1 MYKFNWTRL
10 AYFTLATAT
19 QTVWIFLC
27 QQFYFKSFRW
37 KTSPNKIW
45 SRSLLRTALKL
56 GGKCSLKKNCLNKF
70 SSKDVKI
77 FRWRFFY
84 RLNDFSKEKLAC
96 FDAHCLQIFKSMT
109 IVQFCSF
116 KWIFLRPALTVNLFK
131 TPVAGQFTRK
141 TTPADGREKYS
152 ALHWFTA
159 FMKKNQGLW
168 FEGVNASAV

>member
-1 MYKFNWTRL
+1 M
-10 AYFTLATAT
+10 
-19 QTVWIFLC
+19 
-27 QQFYFKSFRW
+27 

-96 FDAHCLQIFKSMT
+96 FDAHCLQIFLKAWQLFNFAVLSE
-109 IVQFCSF
+109 F
-116 KWIFLRPALTVNLFK
+116 FLRPALTVNLFK
-131 TPVAGQFTRK
+131 TPVVGQFTRK
-141 TTPADGREKYS
+141 RRPPMGERSGAQLR
-152 ALHWFTA
+152 WFTD
-159 FMKKNQGLW
+159 FYEENQG
-168 FEGVNASAV
+168 SAWRCECFGSLKESESPAPFPRPPPRGSVSCNSFRPG

>member
-1 MYKFNWTRL
+1 VN
-10 AYFTLATAT
+10 
-19 QTVWIFLC
+19 FLC

-37 KTSPNKIW
+37 KTSPIKIW

-56 GGKCSLKKNCLNKF
+56 GGKCSFKKNCLNKF

-131 TPVAGQFTRK
+131 TPVVGQFTRK
-141 TTPADGREKYS
+141 TTPADGRERYS
-152 ALHWFTA
+152 SSPLIHSFYEEKIWAQL
-159 FMKKNQGLW
+159 
-168 FEGVNASAV
+168 EGVNASAV